1 MTDYRAVMTLL
12 IRKRSYRQIEDQLGC
27 SHRAVSRANQALRS
41 LGLTTTRDLTGKIPI
56 KKKRDEREL

>member
-27 SHRAVSRANQALRS
+27 SHRAISRANQALRS
-41 LGLTTTRDLTGKIPI
+41 LGLTTAQQVAA
-56 KKKRDEREL
+56 